1 MNRPQLRALWACAL
15 VVSVSGT
22 LLAEIAQAQQNKPA
36 QQSAPNSAASN
47 NQTRPAQPAQAPQQ
61 AGRNTTGVLGIGA
74 SKAPIAIDADKLQV
88 FDKEQRAVYSGNVV
102 VVQGETTMK
111 AAHMTVFYERNNQE
125 AQATENV
132 GGGPGGAQLK
142 RVEAK
147 GDVVIVSKD
156 QVARGDTGTLDREND
171 RMILTGNVSLSQ
183 GDNITKGEKLFYN
196 LSTGVATVD
205 GGRVRSLLVPGS
217 EGDAKDS
224 KAAPGKAAP
233 ANAARPQSG
242 TTTQQ
247 QKPKQ

>member
-1 MNRPQLRALWACAL
+1 MKRVVLAGVCIFALAGAAL
-15 VVSVSGT
+15 
-22 LLAEIAQAQQNKPA
+22 A
-36 QQSAPNSAASN
+36 QQSKGAN
-47 NQTRPAQPAQAPQQ
+47 QPARA
-61 AGRNTTGVLGIGA
+61 TTGGVLGIGA
-74 SKAPIAIDADKLQV
+74 SKAPIAIDADKLQI

-111 AAHMTVFYERNNQE
+111 AASMTVHYERNNQE

-142 RVEAK
+142 RVEAQ
-147 GDVVIVSKD
+147 GNVVIVSKD
-156 QVARGDTGTLDREND
+156 QVARGDNGVLDREND

-217 EGDAKDS
+217 DE
-224 KAAPGKAAP
+224 GKAVQGKGAPSHTAP

-242 TTTQQ
+242 NTNSQ

>member
-1 MNRPQLRALWACAL
+1 MTRALWTCAVATAL
-15 VVSVSGT
+15 VGPALVD
-22 LLAEIAQAQQNKPA
+22 LALAQQTN
-36 QQSAPNSAASN
+36 
-47 NQTRPAQPAQAPQQ
+47 RPAQPPAANAAP
-61 AGRNTTGVLGIGA
+61 ANSRSSAGVLGIGA

-111 AAHMTVFYERNNQE
+111 AAHMTVYYERNNQE
-125 AQATENV
+125 AQATENA

-147 GDVVIVSKD
+147 GNVVIVSKD
-156 QVARGDTGTLDREND
+156 QVARGDNGLLDREND

-183 GDNITKGEKLFYN
+183 GENITKGEKLFYN

-217 EGDAKDS
+217 EEAKDG
-224 KAAPGKAAP
+224 KPGAKPAAATPPAGRPAAP
-233 ANAARPQSG
+233 APNGQ
-242 TTTQQ
+242 QQ
-247 QKPKQ
+247 QKPKP

>member
-1 MNRPQLRALWACAL
+1 MRCPDQRTLWVFAAALTWAA
-15 VVSVSGT
+15 SVS
-22 LLAEIAQAQQNKPA
+22 LPVLAQTSQAKPA
-36 QQSAPNSAASN
+36 QQAAPTATQGGT
-47 NQTRPAQPAQAPQQ
+47 QTRSAQPPQNS
-61 AGRNTTGVLGIGA
+61 GRQTTGVLGIGA

-217 EGDAKDS
+217 DGEAKDS
-224 KAAPGKAAP
+224 KAAPGKP
-233 ANAARPQSG
+233 ASSNAARPQSG
-242 TTTQQ
+242 NTNSQ

>member
-1 MNRPQLRALWACAL
+1 MMRAVLACVFVAC
-15 VVSVSGT
+15 VC
-22 LLAEIAQAQQNKPA
+22 ADA
-36 QQSAPNSAASN
+36 SA
-47 NQTRPAQPAQAPQQ
+47 QQ
-61 AGRNTTGVLGIGA
+61 AGKPANPPSRTSTGVLGIGA

-102 VVQGETTMK
+102 VVQGDTTMK

-125 AQATENV
+125 AQATENA

-147 GDVVIVSKD
+147 GDVVITSKD
-156 QVARGDTGTLDREND
+156 QVAKGDNGVLDREND

-196 LSTGVATVD
+196 LSTGIATVE

-217 EGDAKDS
+217 DEAAKD
-224 KAAPGKAAP
+224 KNGKPAP
-233 ANAARPQSG
+233 ASSSARPQNG
-242 TTTQQ
+242 TPAQQ
-247 QKPKQ
+247 QKPKP